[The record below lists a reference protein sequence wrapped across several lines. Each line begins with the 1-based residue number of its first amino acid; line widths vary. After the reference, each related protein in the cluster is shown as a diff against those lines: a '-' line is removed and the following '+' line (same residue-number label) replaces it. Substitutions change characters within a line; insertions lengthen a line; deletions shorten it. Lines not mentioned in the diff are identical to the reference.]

1 MSKPK
6 VLIVDDNVANLV
18 ALEDTFS
25 DLDVELIKAKKG
37 NEALKEALNHDFALM
52 VIDVQM
58 PEMDGYELA
67 ALLRGKKRTQYVPI
81 IFVSAVYSD
90 EYHVYRGYK
99 AGAVDFVSKPYNPK
113 TLVSKAEVFISLY
126 TANRELK
133 ISNKALLEKA
143 EALEQTNKTLQ
154 AENSKRMQAED
165 ELRALL
171 SEKEI
176 LLREIHHRVKN
187 NMQVITSLLRIQA
200 KSIKDPDVR
209 TALQESQSRI
219 RAMSLVHETLY
230 HQNSLA
236 GIDMKQY
243 LGRLAKNLRKIYGNI
258 GAGIEIAIDIDEL
271 FFDIDHAI
279 PCGLIINEL
288 VSNSFKYAFP
298 EGGPGKIS
306 IMAKSADEGGIDLVV
321 SDDGVGLPDDVVFQD
336 AETMGFGI
344 ISSLAE
350 RQLGGTV
357 EIMRDQGTQFCF
369 KFGHPSF
376 CLKCQLENEGC

>member
-1 MSKPK
+1 MNKPK
-6 VLIVDDNVANLV
+6 ILIVDDNPANLV

-25 DLDVELIKAKKG
+25 DLDVELIKAKG
-37 NEALKEALNHDFALM
+37 GSDALREALNHDFALM
-52 VIDVQM
+52 IIDVQM

-67 ALLRGKKRTQYVPI
+67 DLLRGKKRTEHVPI

-99 AGAVDFVSKPYNPK
+99 SGAVDFISKPYNPK
-113 TLVSKAEVFISLY
+113 TLVSKAEVFIALY

-143 EALEQTNKTLQ
+143 EALEEANKALQ
-154 AENSKRMQAED
+154 SENSKRIQAED

-171 SEKEI
+171 NEKEI

-187 NMQVITSLLRIQA
+187 NMQVIISLLRIQA
-200 KSIKDPDVR
+200 RSINDPDVR
-209 TALQESQSRI
+209 AALQESQNRI

-236 GIDMKQY
+236 VIDMKRY
-243 LGRLAKNLRKIYGNI
+243 LNRLANNLCKIYGNI
-258 GAGIEIAIDIDEL
+258 GSGIEIAIDIDEL
-271 FFDIDHAI
+271 VLEIDHAI

-306 IMAKSADEGGIDLVV
+306 IMAKSADDGGIEMVV
-321 SDDGVGLPDDVVFQD
+321 SDDGVGLPDGIVFQD

-357 EIMRDQGTQFCF
+357 EIIRDHGTQFCF
-369 KFGHPSF
+369 KF
-376 CLKCQLENEGC
+376 CQVEIKDNLKLET